1 MERPPLNFKRSINS
15 LSFFVDSFLELKKSV
30 TSSIDLMLIRLVSL
44 SLSASDIFSV
54 LKYLFIKYASL
65 SSISIFFDFESIAI
79 S

>member
-1 MERPPLNFKRSINS
+1 MERPPLNFKRSTNS

-65 SSISIFFDFESIAI
+65 S
-79 S
+79 